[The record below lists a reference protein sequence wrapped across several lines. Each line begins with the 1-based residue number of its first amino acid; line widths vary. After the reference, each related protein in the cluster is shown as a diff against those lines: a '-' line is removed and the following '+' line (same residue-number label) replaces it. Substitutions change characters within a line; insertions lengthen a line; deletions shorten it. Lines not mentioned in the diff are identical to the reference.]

1 MVAII
6 SCNSYSPLAA
16 SKWINPTLPTKAST
30 FLTTPKY
37 NSHKHVQCQLQN
49 GQKGRP
55 FSLKECAISIILAA
69 ELITGIPSLD
79 AYAANPPLPDL
90 SVLISGPPIKD
101 PGALLRYA
109 LPINNKAVRE
119 VQKPLEDISESLKI
133 AGVKALDSVER
144 NVRQASRALKQG
156 KTLIISGLA
165 EAKKDRGAEL
175 LDKLEVGMEE
185 LQRTVE
191 DRNRDAVAPKQ
202 KELLQYIGDV
212 EEDMVDGF
220 PYEVPEEYK
229 NMPLLKGRAAVDMK
243 VKVKDNPNL
252 EECVFRIVLDGYNA
266 PVTAGILLTS
276 SKGTS
281 MMAWKFGEVTLDS
294 PLSFECCWSPL
305 EGKFSKIVILPLDGF
320 VVQTGDPDGPAEG
333 FIDPSTEKTRT
344 IPLEIMVDGE
354 KAPVYE
360 ATLEELGLYKAQT
373 KLPFNAFGT
382 MAMAREEFEN
392 NSASSQIF
400 WLLKESE
407 LTPSNANILDG
418 RYAVFGYVTENEDFL
433 ADVKVGD
440 VIESIKLVS
449 GLDNLVNPSYKIAG

>member
-1 MVAII
+1 
-6 SCNSYSPLAA
+6 
-16 SKWINPTLPTKAST
+16 
-30 FLTTPKY
+30 
-37 NSHKHVQCQLQN
+37 
-49 GQKGRP
+49 QKGRP

-185 LQRTVE
+185 LQQIVE

-220 PYEVPEEYK
+220 PYEVPEEYR
-229 NMPLLKGRAAVDMK
+229 NMPLLKGRAVVDMK

-266 PVTAGILLTS
+266 PVTAGNFVDLVQRHFYDGMEIQR
-276 SKGTS
+276 
-281 MMAWKFGEVTLDS
+281 A
-294 PLSFECCWSPL
+294 
-305 EGKFSKIVILPLDGF
+305 DGF

-333 FIDPSTEKTRT
+333 FIDPSTEKART

-354 KAPVYE
+354 KSPAYE
-360 ATLEELGLYKAQT
+360 ETLEELGLYKAQT

-407 LTPSNANILDG
+407 LTPSNANIL
-418 RYAVFGYVTENEDFL
+418 
-433 ADVKVGD
+433 
-440 VIESIKLVS
+440 
-449 GLDNLVNPSYKIAG
+449 